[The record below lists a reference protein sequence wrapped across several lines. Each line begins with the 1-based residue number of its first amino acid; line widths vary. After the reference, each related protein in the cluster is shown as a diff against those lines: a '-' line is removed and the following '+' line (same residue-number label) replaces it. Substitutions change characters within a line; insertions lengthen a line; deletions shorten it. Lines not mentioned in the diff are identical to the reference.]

1 MQKMIILMVGCPA
14 SGKSSYAK
22 SLITQLN
29 TMYPNEENLYHYI
42 SRDAI
47 RFSLLKE
54 DEQYFSVE
62 KEVFNIFIAEIRA
75 AIKADTNYIIID
87 ATHVSKASRKKVLR
101 ELDLKDYQLTVCY
114 LEADLKT
121 LYERNAQREGRA
133 VVPETAIRNMYNS
146 YERPTYL
153 ELMSYIK
160 NPILIRKGD
169 SEFYDLPQL

>member
-29 TMYPNEENLYHYI
+29 TMYPNEENLYKYI

-62 KEVFNIFIAEIRA
+62 KEVFNVFIAEIRA
-75 AIKADTNYIIID
+75 AIKADINYIIID
-87 ATHVSKASRKKVLR
+87 ATHISKASRKKVLR

-121 LYERNAQREGRA
+121 LCERNTQREGRA
-133 VVPETAIRNMYNS
+133 VVPETAIRNMFNS

-153 ELMSYIK
+153 EFSTYIS
-160 NPILIRKGD
+160 NPVNIVKGGNTLHD
-169 SEFYDLPQL
+169 ISNV